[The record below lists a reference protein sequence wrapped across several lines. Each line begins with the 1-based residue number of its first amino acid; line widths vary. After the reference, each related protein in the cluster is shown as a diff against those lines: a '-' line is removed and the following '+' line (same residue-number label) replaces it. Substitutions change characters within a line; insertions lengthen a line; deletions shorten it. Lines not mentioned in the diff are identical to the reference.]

1 MIRTNRFLISRGAKL
16 NICNYDGDL
25 PIDVCEA
32 INTEMKEFI
41 EEEMTRQSIDAD
53 FEKRKEELIMYEDAV
68 GLNFKDKIHTKTG
81 ATPLHVSAAKG
92 YSRVIK

>member
-1 MIRTNRFLISRGAKL
+1 
-16 NICNYDGDL
+16 
-25 PIDVCEA
+25 
-32 INTEMKEFI
+32 MKEFI